1 MSDSAASSADD
12 AFRQDDGVDRS
23 RRPFVL
29 LGVEPDVTLGIAI
42 ACALVVHIVGFMTLS
57 RVRFG
62 RGGMG
67 RDIVMKVDVEK
78 LVPER
83 FAERQPELVETRPLD
98 TTVAATQPIGPA
110 AIAPA
115 AIADVAEGPVSA
127 GLGDPE
133 SVPEKEVLDAE
144 EGDKFVGFIQDLRLR
159 GMDVVFVFDSTTSM
173 KDVIEKVKRNV
184 ERMVAVLHALVPECR
199 LGVVTYRDKGSE
211 YVTKRRDLTGDRD
224 AVLSFVGGIEV
235 GIGRNAWNVE
245 DWPEAVC
252 QGLTDALHN
261 DWRRRARK
269 AVIVIGDAPPP
280 DDEQERALD
289 LAARFRRQHRG
300 TVHTIYVPTVSADN
314 MKMEPGSRANRKRA
328 AGRALLY
335 SRQIQGFFQR
345 LARAGGGEAL
355 QLTAG
360 KEVAR
365 HLLTLAFGLE
375 WQGNI
380 EKIYS
385 RAGVR

>member
-1 MSDSAASSADD
+1 MSDSAASPADD
-12 AFRQDDGVDRS
+12 AFHEDDAVERS

-29 LGVEPDVTLGIAI
+29 LGVEPDVTLGVAI
-42 ACALVVHIVGFMTLS
+42 ACALIVHIVGFMTLS

-62 RGGMG
+62 RGGRG

-78 LVPER
+78 LVPKR

-98 TTVAATQPIGPA
+98 PTIAATPPIAPA

-115 AIADVAEGPVSA
+115 AIADVAEGPLLA
-127 GLGDPE
+127 GVDDLE
-133 SVPEKEVLDAE
+133 SVPEKKVLDAK

-159 GMDVVFVFDSTTSM
+159 GLDVVFVFDSTTSM
-173 KDVIEKVKRNV
+173 EDVLEKVKRNV

-211 YVTKRRDLTGDRD
+211 YVTRRRDLTSDRD
-224 AVLSFVGGIEV
+224 AVLRFVSSIQV

-252 QGLTDALHN
+252 QGIADALHN
-261 DWRRRARK
+261 HWRRRARK

-280 DDEQERALD
+280 DDEQARALD

-300 TVHTIYVPTVSADN
+300 TVHTIYVPTLSANN
-314 MKMEPGSRANRKRA
+314 MKVEPGARRDRKRA
-328 AGRALLY
+328 AGRAQLY
-335 SRQIQGFFQR
+335 SRQIEAFFMR

-355 QLTAG
+355 QLRAE

-375 WQGNI
+375 WKGNL
-380 EKIYS
+380 ERIYS